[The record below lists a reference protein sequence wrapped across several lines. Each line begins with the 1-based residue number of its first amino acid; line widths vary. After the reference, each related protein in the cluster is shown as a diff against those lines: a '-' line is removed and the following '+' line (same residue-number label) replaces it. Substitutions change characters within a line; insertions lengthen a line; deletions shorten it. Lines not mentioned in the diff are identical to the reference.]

1 MERSLKL
8 EECTILFDKCKLLNQ
23 DELMFTTFGPDRAY
37 TIEKKADET
46 LVFKVWD
53 VFNVFEYK
61 PKSELILKDA
71 GTLVLFLVTSPEH
84 YATNVFSGKLSH
96 MDNWINFVQA
106 FQLRK
111 YRIEYKR
118 FLK

>member
-1 MERSLKL
+1 MEASKSK
-8 EECTILFDKCKLLNQ
+8 ECTILFDKCKLLNP
-23 DELMFTTFGPDRAY
+23 DELMFTTFGPENAY

-53 VFNVFEYK
+53 MFHVFDYK
-61 PKSELILKDA
+61 PISEFILKDA

-84 YATNVFSGKLSH
+84 YARNVFSGKLSH
-96 MDNWINFVQA
+96 MDNWIAFVQA